1 MREPF
6 AHPRFNFIM
15 HAFKKDKN
23 HCEKKKK
30 KICACVK
37 ILLEINLSLMIP

>member
-30 KICACVK
+30 
-37 ILLEINLSLMIP
+37 NLRLCKNIT